1 MDLSYRRS
9 KNIPFVVE
17 AWGVVFEVPSVI
29 LGLACKV
36 FSRFLHIV
44 KSMSPWLGDLS
55 VQSSLLKLL
64 SSAPESF
71 LNIETSASSISQRSQ
86 TPVIHFA
93 TCSLVH
99 FCGSKKQMYNSQE
112 ILACWSFLIHYC
124 ALFCCLVSFR
134 ATLKPKIASHNWIP
148 LLFCSFPLLG
158 WELSFFSIPTEI
170 KKSCWEKRLHIRI
183 FLWAMWQQTEKPK

>member
-1 MDLSYRRS
+1 MNLSYRRS

-36 FSRFLHIV
+36 FSRFLHMV

-64 SSAPESF
+64 SSAPESV

-86 TPVIHFA
+86 TPVIHFP
-93 TCSLVH
+93 TCSFVH

-134 ATLKPKIASHNWIP
+134 ATLKPKSHHTTEY
-148 LLFCSFPLLG
+148 LYCSALFLCWVGNFP
-158 WELSFFSIPTEI
+158 FSPYLQ
-170 KKSCWEKRLHIRI
+170 K
-183 FLWAMWQQTEKPK
+183 

>member
-1 MDLSYRRS
+1 M
-9 KNIPFVVE
+9 
-17 AWGVVFEVPSVI
+17 
-29 LGLACKV
+29 
-36 FSRFLHIV
+36 V

-64 SSAPESF
+64 SSAPESV

-93 TCSLVH
+93 TCSFVH
-99 FCGSKKQMYNSQE
+99 FCGSKKQMYNSHE

-134 ATLKPKIASHNWIP
+134 ATLKPKIASHKWIP

-170 KKSCWEKRLHIRI
+170 KKILLRKTTPHPNFSLSNATANRETKVSMKEAMFATYLRI
-183 FLWAMWQQTEKPK
+183 TRNGREYYNLLPTPVL